1 MEMTEQSGITLI
13 QRMVNPMNIELAKK
27 KVQQNKGAPGIDGM
41 TVKELDAHL
50 REYLPYF
57 KEKLL
62 NGTYQPQPVKR
73 VSIPKADG
81 SKGHLGIP
89 CVRDRLVQQMILQII
104 EPEIDG
110 YFSDNSYGFRKG
122 RNAHQAIVKVQSFYE
137 EGYRWVVDCDLKS
150 YFDTIN
156 HQKLQNRLQWH
167 IKDKV
172 ILKLIWKFLRAGI
185 LDGDNFYEANEGTPQ
200 GGPLSSLLANVYLDQ
215 LDKELERRGHKFVR
229 YADDFV
235 IYVKSK
241 RAGERVMEGITDFVE
256 KKLLL
261 TVNQKKSKI
270 TTATQSS
277 FLGFHIQ
284 NHMGKSDADPHGRL
298 NKDSEGS

>member
-13 QRMVNPMNIELAKK
+13 QRMVNPVNIELAKK

-81 SKGHLGIP
+81 SKRHLGIP

-122 RNAHQAIVKVQSFYE
+122 RNAHQAIVKVRYRQDSFA
-137 EGYRWVVDCDLKS
+137 KS
-150 YFDTIN
+150 FS
-156 HQKLQNRLQWH
+156 HL
-167 IKDKV
+167 V
-172 ILKLIWKFLRAGI
+172 
-185 LDGDNFYEANEGTPQ
+185 
-200 GGPLSSLLANVYLDQ
+200 
-215 LDKELERRGHKFVR
+215 
-229 YADDFV
+229 
-235 IYVKSK
+235 
-241 RAGERVMEGITDFVE
+241 
-256 KKLLL
+256 
-261 TVNQKKSKI
+261 
-270 TTATQSS
+270 
-277 FLGFHIQ
+277 
-284 NHMGKSDADPHGRL
+284 
-298 NKDSEGS
+298 